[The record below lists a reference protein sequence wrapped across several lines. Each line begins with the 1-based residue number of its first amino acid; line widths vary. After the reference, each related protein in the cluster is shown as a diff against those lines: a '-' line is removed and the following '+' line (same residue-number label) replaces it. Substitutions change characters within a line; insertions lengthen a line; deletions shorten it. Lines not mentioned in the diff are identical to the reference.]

1 MDADEYIIDL
11 QETFPD
17 VWEPSVEQQFLD
29 DVKSAISGCA
39 KSDPFA
45 ASFAAL
51 EAAER
56 EFAEKGADDSRCCR
70 DRESFAK
77 TCPSE
82 DADFWLKELSESDD
96 DERIAAIHG
105 EMLRHW
111 RISLER
117 ARALWREQVASERIA
132 RLYAEYVK
140 RLKCIRKLSAEFVTF
155 GASGFGWGLGA
166 VELIK
171 HDAATLLSWLHKI
184 EGSQELKRLC
194 DLIGRLMAAEKRKE
208 REEIVTTVEYEVPKI
223 DTSVKEEIAGITL
236 GRSIED
242 AVPSEL
248 AACGDS
254 ELETLFDLKFIEG
267 RLMCFEKSGILF
279 EKRTKDEAQTVE
291 RETADG
297 RGPMIICIDTSW
309 SMSGDPE
316 VVAKAVSLALVMR
329 ARQEKRKCY
338 LIKFSTGIEAQNVGD
353 GASLDAIIGFL
364 SSSFNGGTDADL
376 ALKAGIKVMEQ
387 NDYRKADLLV
397 VSDFCFGGQHEKIT
411 RRIRKQKK
419 SGSRFYAVIVD
430 EGFAGRN
437 EKPPSDFDGVWRF
450 SPGDCSLTALKE
462 PANFLTN
469 KSKGEEK

>member
-1 MDADEYIIDL
+1 MDAGEYIIEL
-11 QETFPD
+11 RETFPD
-17 VWEPSVEQQFLD
+17 VWEPSIEQQFSAG
-29 DVKSAISGCA
+29 VKAVVSGCA

-45 ASFAAL
+45 ASFVVL

-56 EFAEKGADDSRCCR
+56 EFAEKGADDGRCCR

-77 TCPSE
+77 ACPGE
-82 DADFWLKELSESDD
+82 DADFWLEELSESDD

-105 EMLRHW
+105 GMLRHW
-111 RISLER
+111 RASLER
-117 ARALWREQVASERIA
+117 ARALWREQMASERIA

-140 RLKCIRKLSAEFVTF
+140 RLKCIRKLLAELATF
-155 GASGFGWGLGA
+155 GAAGFGWGLEAGEI
-166 VELIK
+166 VK
-171 HDAATLLSWLHKI
+171 HDAATLLSWLRKI
-184 EGSQELKRLC
+184 EGNQELKRLC
-194 DLIGRLMAAEKRKE
+194 DLLGRLMAAERRKE

-242 AVPSEL
+242 VVPSEL

-267 RLMCFEKSGILF
+267 RLMCFEKSGVLF

-291 RETADG
+291 RETEDG
-297 RGPMIICIDTSW
+297 RGPMILCIDTSG

-338 LIKFSTGIEAQNVGD
+338 LIKFSTGIDAQNVGD
-353 GASLDAIIGFL
+353 DASIDTIIGFL
-364 SSSFNGGTDADL
+364 SSSFNGGTDADR

-397 VSDFCFGGQHEKIT
+397 VSDFCFGGRRKKISN
-411 RRIRKQKK
+411 RIIEQKK
-419 SGSRFYAVIVD
+419 SGSRFYAVVVD
-430 EGFAGRN
+430 NGGCGYHEM
-437 EKPPSDFDGVWRF
+437 PPPGFDGVWRF
-450 SPGDCSLTALKE
+450 RTGDCSLTALKE
-462 PANFLTN
+462 PARVIGN
-469 KSKGEEK
+469 G